1 MNPLHHLADGVLFGA
16 AYYPE
21 YHRPEDRLANRLE
34 KDLDLMVEAGFTV
47 IRVGESVWSTWEP
60 ENGRFDLDWLQ
71 PVLDGAHERRIKVVL
86 GTPTYAVPMW
96 LARLY
101 PEINVVRAD
110 GRPMGWGARQEIDYT
125 HPAFLFH
132 AERVIRAV
140 VARYAGHP
148 AVVGFQVDNEPGNEI
163 FYNRQVFERFVDH
176 LRGTYGTVERLN
188 DEWGLTYWSHR
199 LSSWADLWTPS
210 GNAQP
215 QYALAWRR
223 FQAQL
228 TTDFICWQ
236 ADVVREYAREDQFVT
251 TCISYERPTVQDDA
265 LTRELDV
272 TAGNPYYRMR
282 DHLALPPTV
291 PDDQTWMTTGTWSL
305 YATADRMYS
314 SKQAP
319 FLVTETNA
327 QAIGGP
333 WLNEPAYD
341 GQWRQ
346 AAWALVSRG
355 ATMIE
360 YWHWHTLPYGTE
372 TYWGGVLPH
381 SLEPGRVYR
390 QLAELGAELRAA
402 GPAVANLT
410 PDADVALVWSNPSK
424 WSLAEFPQLGGGA
437 GPDERGWHRI
447 FDSFYRG
454 AFDAGL
460 QARLV
465 HDAQLTD
472 ASPEDTARELPALV
486 AAGVTIADDAWLQWL
501 ERYAA
506 AGGHLVLGI
515 RTGYEDE
522 EARAR
527 AERKPAHLSA
537 AAGVFYDEFATIDE
551 PLRVLATEGFAGVP
565 TGGLGDGLGAGP
577 GEGLADA
584 HATGWVD
591 GLQVQDAEVL
601 AEYDHPHFGRW
612 PAVTTRAHDA
622 GRITTVGTV
631 PDPAL
636 ARAILDWVVRH
647 GGTGVLEGS
656 AAAGPASS
664 GEPGADAAP
673 KADTLPKADAGPRA
687 DAGPKAD
694 AGPRWRPQAPSQT
707 VTGARNPAGD
717 RVRFVHS
724 WSWDPSTFVL
734 PGAVRDL
741 LSGEE
746 LAAGAELVLGP
757 WDVRVLLEV

>member
-1 MNPLHHLADGVLFGA
+1 MSPLHHLTDGVLFGA

-21 YHRPEDRLANRLE
+21 YHRPEDRLSNRLE
-34 KDLDLMVEAGFTV
+34 KDLDLMVEAGFSV

-71 PVLDGAHERRIKVVL
+71 PVLDGAHERGIRVVL

-110 GRPMGWGARQEIDYT
+110 GRAMGWGARQEIDYT
-125 HPAFLFH
+125 HPSFLFH

-140 VARYAGHP
+140 VARYAAHP

-163 FYNRQVFERFVDH
+163 FHNRQVFERFVDH
-176 LRGTYGTVERLN
+176 LRSRYGSVERLN

-228 TTDFICWQ
+228 TTDFIGWQ

-251 TCISYERPTVQDDA
+251 TCISYERPGVQDDA

-282 DHLALPPTV
+282 DHLALPPSVT
-291 PDDQTWMTTGTWSL
+291 DDQAWMTTGTWSL
-305 YATADRMYS
+305 YATADRMYA

-333 WLNEPAYD
+333 WQNEPAYD

-390 QLAELGAELRAA
+390 QVAELGAELRAA

-424 WSLAEFPQLGGGA
+424 WSLAEFPQLGGGT
-437 GPDERGWHRI
+437 GPDPRGWHRI
-447 FDSFYRG
+447 FDAFYRG

-472 ASPEDTARELPALV
+472 ATPEDAAREHPVLV

-537 AAGVFYDEFATIDE
+537 AAGVFYDEFATIDA
-551 PLRVLATEGFAGVP
+551 PLPVHAADGFDVA
-565 TGGLGDGLGAGP
+565 DGALDNP
-577 GEGLADA
+577 LADA
-584 HATGWVD
+584 HATSWVD
-591 GLQVQDAEVL
+591 GLQVLDAEVL
-601 AEYDHPHFGRW
+601 VGYDHPHFGRW
-612 PAVTTRAHDA
+612 PAVTTRAHGT
-622 GRITTVGTV
+622 GRVTTVGTV

-636 ARAILDWVVRH
+636 ARAVLDWAARH
-647 GGTGVLEGS
+647 SGPSVLDGPT
-656 AAAGPASS
+656 AGPTARPTAVGPASGGGS
-664 GEPGADAAP
+664 EPA
-673 KADTLPKADAGPRA
+673 
-687 DAGPKAD
+687 
-694 AGPRWRPQAPSQT
+694 RWRPQAPSQT
-707 VTGARNPAGD
+707 VTGARNPAGQ

-724 WSWDPSTFVL
+724 WSWDPSVFVL

-746 LAAGAELVLGP
+746 LAEGARIELGP

>member
-1 MNPLHHLADGVLFGA
+1 MNPLHHLNDGVLFGA
-16 AYYPE
+16 AYYYE
-21 YHRPEDRLANRLE
+21 YHRAEDRRGRRLE
-34 KDLDLMVEAGFTV
+34 KDLDLMVEAGFSV
-47 IRVGESVWSTWEP
+47 IRVGESVWSTWQP

-71 PVLDGAHERRIKVVL
+71 PVLDGAHERGIKVVL

-101 PEINVVRAD
+101 PEINVVRKD
-110 GRPMGWGARQEIDYT
+110 GREMGWGARQEIDYT

-132 AERVIRAV
+132 SERVIRAV
-140 VARYAGHP
+140 TARYAGHP

-188 DEWGLTYWSHR
+188 EEWGLTYWSHR

-228 TTDFICWQ
+228 TTDFIGWQ

-282 DHLALPPTV
+282 DHLTLPPSV
-291 PDDQTWMTTGTWSL
+291 DDDQAWMTTGTWSL

-372 TYWGGVLPH
+372 TYWGGILPH

-390 QLAELGAELRAA
+390 QIAELGAELRAA
-402 GPAVANLT
+402 GAAVANLT

-437 GPDERGWHRI
+437 GPDPRPRRSAGTPRATTCWRWSTRARRRRPGSGWRPP
-447 FDSFYRG
+447 RRPC
-454 AFDAGL
+454 A
-460 QARLV
+460 ARR
-465 HDAQLTD
+465 
-472 ASPEDTARELPALV
+472 PGPR
-486 AAGVTIADDAWLQWL
+486 
-501 ERYAA
+501 
-506 AGGHLVLGI
+506 AGGRSG
-515 RTGYEDE
+515 
-522 EARAR
+522 RAR
-527 AERKPAHLSA
+527 ASA
-537 AAGVFYDEFATIDE
+537 AVSRPSTSPCRRAACASASTRSWWRRGR
-551 PLRVLATEGFAGVP
+551 P
-565 TGGLGDGLGAGP
+565 GP
-577 GEGLADA
+577 RPPG
-584 HATGWVD
+584 ATG
-591 GLQVQDAEVL
+591 
-601 AEYDHPHFGRW
+601 RRR
-612 PAVTTRAHDA
+612 RA
-622 GRITTVGTV
+622 R
-631 PDPAL
+631 
-636 ARAILDWVVRH
+636 
-647 GGTGVLEGS
+647 
-656 AAAGPASS
+656 S
-664 GEPGADAAP
+664 GEVRRSPA
-673 KADTLPKADAGPRA
+673 
-687 DAGPKAD
+687 
-694 AGPRWRPQAPSQT
+694 RWSP
-707 VTGARNPAGD
+707 
-717 RVRFVHS
+717 
-724 WSWDPSTFVL
+724 
-734 PGAVRDL
+734 
-741 LSGEE
+741 
-746 LAAGAELVLGP
+746 
-757 WDVRVLLEV
+757 

>member
-1 MNPLHHLADGVLFGA
+1 MSAQHLNDGVLFGA
-16 AYYPE
+16 AYYYE
-21 YHRPEDRLANRLE
+21 YHRPKDLGTEDRRARRLTR
-34 KDLDLMVEAGFTV
+34 DLDLMVEAGFTV

-71 PVLDGAHERRIKVVL
+71 PVLDGAHERGIKVVL

-101 PEINVVRAD
+101 PEINVVRKD
-110 GRPMGWGARQEIDYT
+110 GSSMGWGARQEIDYT

-132 AERVIRAV
+132 AERIIRAV
-140 VARYAGHP
+140 VARYARHP
-148 AVVGFQVDNEPGNEI
+148 AVVGYQVDNEPGNEI
-163 FYNRQVFERFVDH
+163 FHNRQVFERFVDH
-176 LRGTYGTVERLN
+176 LRTRYGSVERLN

-199 LSSWADLWTPS
+199 LSTWAELWTPS

-223 FQAQL
+223 FQAEL
-228 TTDFICWQ
+228 TTDFIGWQ

-291 PDDQTWMTTGTWSL
+291 DEDDSWMTTGTWSL

-333 WLNEPAYD
+333 WQHEPAYD

-346 AAWALVSRG
+346 VAWALVSRG

-372 TYWGGVLPH
+372 TYWGGILPH
-381 SLEPGRVYR
+381 SLEPGRVYQ
-390 QLAELGAELRAA
+390 QLAALGAELRAA
-402 GPAVANLT
+402 GSTVANLT

-424 WSLAEFPQLGGGA
+424 WSLAEFPQIGGGA
-437 GPDERGWHRI
+437 GPDRRGYHRI
-447 FDSFYRG
+447 FDAFYRG

-460 QARLV
+460 QSRVV
-465 HDAQLTD
+465 HDAHLTD
-472 ASPEDTARELPALV
+472 SSPEAVAAEQPVLV
-486 AAGVTIADDAWLQWL
+486 AAGVTIADDAWLRWL

-527 AERKPAHLSA
+527 AERKPAHLSE
-537 AAGVFYDEFATIDE
+537 AAGVFYDEFASIDT
-551 PLRVLATEGFAGVP
+551 PLAVDGADGFDLPVG
-565 TGGLGDGLGAGP
+565 
-577 GEGLADA
+577 A
-584 HATGWVD
+584 HATSWVD
-591 GLQVQDAEVL
+591 GLQVVDADVL
-601 AEYDHPHFGRW
+601 VRYDHPHFGRW
-612 PAVTTRAHDA
+612 PAVTTRAHGS
-622 GRITTVGTV
+622 GRVTTVGTI

-636 ARAILDWVVRH
+636 ARTVLAWAVEH
-647 GGTGVLEGS
+647 GGQAVQGGTTSAGGPEAIGGS
-656 AAAGPASS
+656 QSS
-664 GEPGADAAP
+664 DA
-673 KADTLPKADAGPRA
+673 LSDA
-687 DAGPKAD
+687 
-694 AGPRWRPQAPSQT
+694 PRWRPQAPSQT
-707 VTGARNPAGD
+707 VTGATNPAGE

-734 PGAVRDL
+734 PGAVRDV

-746 LAAGAELVLGP
+746 LGAGAELTLGP

>member
-1 MNPLHHLADGVLFGA
+1 MSTLHHLNDGVLFGA
-16 AYYPE
+16 AYYYE
-21 YHRPEDRLANRLE
+21 YHRPEQQRAGQLE
-34 KDLDLMVEAGFTV
+34 RDLDLMVEAGFTV

-71 PVLDGAHERRIKVVL
+71 PVLDGAHERGIKVIL

-110 GRPMGWGARQEIDYT
+110 GKAMGWGARQEIDYA

-132 AERVIRAV
+132 AERIIRAV
-140 VARYAGHP
+140 VARYAQHP
-148 AVVGFQVDNEPGNEI
+148 AVVGYQVDNEPGNEI
-163 FYNRQVFERFVDH
+163 FHNRQVFERFVDH
-176 LRGTYGTVERLN
+176 LRTRYGTVERLN

-199 LSSWADLWTPS
+199 LSTWADLWTPS

-215 QYALAWRR
+215 QYALAWRT

-228 TTDFICWQ
+228 TTDFIGWQ

-251 TCISYERPTVQDDA
+251 TCISYDRPTVQDDA
-265 LTRELDV
+265 LTRDLDV

-282 DHLALPPTV
+282 DHLALPLTV
-291 PDDQTWMTTGTWSL
+291 TPDESWMASGTWAL
-305 YATADRMYS
+305 YAMADRMYS

-319 FLVTETNA
+319 YLVTETNA

-333 WLNEPAYD
+333 WQNEPAYD

-346 AAWALVSRG
+346 VAWALVSRG

-372 TYWGGVLPH
+372 TYWGGILPH
-381 SLEPGRVYR
+381 SLEPGRTYH
-390 QLAELGAELRAA
+390 QLAALGGELRTA
-402 GPAVANLT
+402 GAAVANLT
-410 PDADVALVWSNPSK
+410 PDADVALVYSTASK
-424 WSLAEFPQLGGGA
+424 WSLAEFPQIGGGA
-437 GPDERGWHRI
+437 GPDRGGYDRI
-447 FDSFYRG
+447 FGSFYRG

-460 QARLV
+460 QARLL
-465 HDAQLTD
+465 HDTRLTD
-472 ASPEDTARELPALV
+472 STPEETAATLPVLV
-486 AAGVTIADDAWLQWL
+486 AAGVTIADDAWLSWL

-527 AERKPAHLSA
+527 AERKPAHLSE
-537 AAGVFYDEFATIDE
+537 AAGVFYDEFASIDT
-551 PLRVLATEGFAGVP
+551 PLAVRGADGFELPDDARATS
-565 TGGLGDGLGAGP
+565 
-577 GEGLADA
+577 
-584 HATGWVD
+584 WVD
-591 GLQVQDAEVL
+591 SLQVLDADVL
-601 AEYDHPHFGRW
+601 VRYDHPHFGRW
-612 PAVTTRAHDA
+612 PAVTTRAHGS
-622 GRITTVGTV
+622 GRVTTVGTI

-636 ARAILDWVVRH
+636 ARAVLRWAVAH
-647 GGTGVLEGS
+647 GGAGAAS
-656 AAAGPASS
+656 AGAAGL
-664 GEPGADAAP
+664 E
-673 KADTLPKADAGPRA
+673 
-687 DAGPKAD
+687 
-694 AGPRWRPQAPSQT
+694 WRPQGPSQT
-707 VTGARNPAGD
+707 VGGATNPAGE

-724 WSWDPSTFVL
+724 WSWEPSTFVL

-746 LAAGAELVLGP
+746 LAAGAELELGP

>member
-1 MNPLHHLADGVLFGA
+1 MNPLHHLSDGVLFGA
-16 AYYPE
+16 AYYYE
-21 YHRPEDRLANRLE
+21 YHRAEDRLGRRLE
-34 KDLDLMVEAGFTV
+34 KDLDLMVEAGFSV

-71 PVLDGAHERRIKVVL
+71 PVLDGAHERGIKVVL
-86 GTPTYAVPMW
+86 GTPTYAVPLW

-101 PEINVVRAD
+101 PEINVVRKD
-110 GRPMGWGARQEIDYT
+110 GREMGWGARQEIDYT

-140 VARYAGHP
+140 TARYAGHP

-176 LRGTYGTVERLN
+176 LRGTYGTVERIN
-188 DEWGLTYWSHR
+188 EEWGLTYWSHR

-228 TTDFICWQ
+228 TTDFIGWQ

-282 DHLALPPTV
+282 DHLTLPPRV
-291 PDDQTWMTTGTWSL
+291 DDDQAWMTTGTWSL

-372 TYWGGVLPH
+372 TYWGGILPH
-381 SLEPGRVYR
+381 SLEPGRTYR
-390 QLAELGAELRAA
+390 QIAELGAELRAA

-437 GPDERGWHRI
+437 GPDPRGWHRV

-472 ASPEDTARELPALV
+472 GSPEDAAREQPVLV

-537 AAGVFYDEFATIDE
+537 AAGVFYDEFASIDA
-551 PLRVLATEGFAGVP
+551 PLPVHGTDGFDVP
-565 TGGLGDGLGAGP
+565 A
-577 GEGLADA
+577 EALADA
-584 HATGWVD
+584 HATSWVD
-591 GLQVQDAEVL
+591 GLQVLDADPLV
-601 AEYDHPHFGRW
+601 EYEHPHFGRW
-612 PAVTTRAHDA
+612 PAVTTRAHGA
-622 GRITTVGTV
+622 GRVTTVGTV

-636 ARAILDWVVRH
+636 ARAVLDWAARH
-647 GGTGVLEGS
+647 SGAAVS
-656 AAAGPASS
+656 AAVATEAEASGAGASGAGATTSGAGP
-664 GEPGADAAP
+664 
-673 KADTLPKADAGPRA
+673 L
-687 DAGPKAD
+687 
-694 AGPRWRPQAPSQT
+694 WRPQAPSQT
-707 VTGARNPAGD
+707 VTGARNPAGG

-724 WSWDPSTFVL
+724 WSWEPSTFVL

-741 LSGEE
+741 ISGEE
-746 LAAGAELVLGP
+746 LAAGAELSLGA